1 MSLLKAVVNC
11 NNFERE
17 DGPEHVLK
25 LLISSAYQSI
35 QLNTMKLLK
44 FSTGNGKLKNRLIF
58 NIPAGY
64 ACPHAGVC
72 KTMADR
78 VTGKIM
84 DLPQFTGTE
93 ADEYR
98 CFAAMAETRPTV
110 REARWHNWDLLR
122 EVMYM
127 GGDQA
132 MLIRDLI
139 DLSLMVQ
146 PEKDLVRVHEAGDF
160 WTEQYMRA
168 WFMVAASRP
177 HQKFYAYTKSLGMWL
192 NLKDI
197 IPPNFYLTASQG
209 GTLDYLIPK
218 YPEVFQRIAYVVY
231 TEEEAQE
238 RGLSIDH
245 DDSHCLG
252 DKPFALLVHGSQRA
266 GSDAM
271 KALTQRK
278 KEGKFVGYSTKNRK

>member
-1 MSLLKAVVNC
+1 
-11 NNFERE
+11 
-17 DGPEHVLK
+17 
-25 LLISSAYQSI
+25 
-35 QLNTMKLLK
+35 MKLLK

-78 VTGKIM
+78 VTGKIH

-98 CFAAMAETRPTV
+98 CFAAMAETRPAV

-127 GGDQA
+127 GTDQS
-132 MLIRDLI
+132 MLIHDLI

-146 PEKDLVRVHEAGDF
+146 PEKDLVRVHESGDF
-160 WTEQYMRA
+160 WTENYMRA

-177 HQKFYAYTKSLGMWL
+177 HQKFYAFTKSLGMWL

-197 IPPNFYLTASQG
+197 IPSNFYLTASQG

-218 YPEVFQRIAYVVY
+218 YPEVFQRVAYVVY
-231 TEEEAQE
+231 TEKEAAE
-238 RGLSIDH
+238 RGLEIDH

-266 GSDAM
+266 GSEAM
-271 KALTQRK
+271 QAITQRK
-278 KEGKFVGYSTKNRK
+278 KEGGFVGYGKTNKK

>member
-1 MSLLKAVVNC
+1 VSLSKAVVNC
-11 NNFERE
+11 NNPERE

-25 LLISSAYQSI
+25 LLISFPYHST

-122 EVMYM
+122 ETMHM
-127 GGDQA
+127 NGNQA
-132 MLIRDLI
+132 MLLRDLI
-139 DLSLMVQ
+139 DLSLSMQ
-146 PEKDLVRVHEAGDF
+146 PSKKLLRIHESGDF
-160 WTEQYMRA
+160 WTENYMRA
-168 WFMVAASRP
+168 WIMVAQERP
-177 HQKFYAYTKSLGMWL
+177 KQTFYAYTKSLGMWL

-197 IPPNFYLTASQG
+197 IPSNFYLTASQG

-218 YPEVFQRIAYVVY
+218 YPEVFQRIAHVVY

-238 RGLSIDH
+238 RGLKIDH

-278 KEGKFVGYSTKNRK
+278 KEGKFVGYGKSQR

>member
-1 MSLLKAVVNC
+1 
-11 NNFERE
+11 
-17 DGPEHVLK
+17 
-25 LLISSAYQSI
+25 
-35 QLNTMKLLK
+35 
-44 FSTGNGKLKNRLIF
+44 
-58 NIPAGY
+58 
-64 ACPHAGVC
+64 VC
-72 KTMADR
+72 KTFADR
-78 VTGKIM
+78 STGQIT
-84 DLPQFTGTE
+84 DLPQYTGVT
-93 ADEYR
+93 ATQDYR

-122 EVMYM
+122 ETIHMN
-127 GGDQA
+127 GNQA
-132 MLIRDLI
+132 VLLRALI
-139 DLSLMVQ
+139 DLSLLMQ
-146 PEKDLVRVHEAGDF
+146 PDKKLIRIHESGDF
-160 WTEQYMRA
+160 WTENYMRA

-197 IPPNFYLTASQG
+197 LPSNFYLTASQG

-238 RGLSIDH
+238 RGLEIDH

-278 KEGKFVGYSTKNRK
+278 KEGKFVGYGKSQK

>member
-1 MSLLKAVVNC
+1 
-11 NNFERE
+11 
-17 DGPEHVLK
+17 
-25 LLISSAYQSI
+25 
-35 QLNTMKLLK
+35 MKLLK

-78 VTGKIM
+78 TTGQIM
-84 DLPQFTGTE
+84 DLPQFNGTQ

-98 CFAAMAETRPTV
+98 CFAAMAETRLTV
-110 REARWHNWDLLR
+110 RESRWHNWDLLR
-122 EVMYM
+122 ETIHMN
-127 GGDQA
+127 GNQA
-132 MLIRDLI
+132 TLLCDLI
-139 DLSLMVQ
+139 DLSLLVH
-146 PEKDLVRVHEAGDF
+146 PSKELVRIHESGDF
-160 WTEQYMRA
+160 WTENYMRA
-168 WFMVAASRP
+168 WIMVAQERP
-177 HQKFYAYTKSLGMWL
+177 NQTFYAYTKSLGMWY
-192 NLKDI
+192 NLRDL
-197 IPPNFYLTASQG
+197 IPSNFYLTASQG

-238 RGLSIDH
+238 RGLEVDH

-271 KALTQRK
+271 KAITQRK
-278 KEGKFVGYSTKNRK
+278 KEGKFVGYSSKNKK

>member
-1 MSLLKAVVNC
+1 VSLSKAVVNC
-11 NNFERE
+11 NNPERE

-25 LLISSAYQSI
+25 LLISFYYQSI

-132 MLIRDLI
+132 MLICDLI

-146 PEKDLVRVHEAGDF
+146 PEEDLIRVHEAGDF

-197 IPPNFYLTASQG
+197 IPSNFYLTASQG

-238 RGLSIDH
+238 RGLEIDH

-266 GSDAM
+266 GSAAM

-278 KEGKFVGYSTKNRK
+278 KEGKFVGYSAKNRK

>member
-11 NNFERE
+11 NNPERE

>member
-1 MSLLKAVVNC
+1 LKPSSPINY
-11 NNFERE
+11 NNPERE

-25 LLISSAYQSI
+25 LLISPAYQST

-72 KTMADR
+72 RTMADR
-78 VTGKIM
+78 ATGKIM
-84 DLPQFTGTE
+84 DLPQFTGTQ

-122 EVMYM
+122 EVMHT
-127 GGDQA
+127 GSDQA
-132 MLIRDLI
+132 MSLSSLI

-146 PEKDLVRVHEAGDF
+146 PEKDLVRIHESGDF

-168 WFMVAASRP
+168 WLMVAASRP

-218 YPEVFQRIAYVVY
+218 YPEVFQRVAYVVY
-231 TEEEAQE
+231 TEEEAVE
-238 RGLSIDH
+238 RGLSVDH

-278 KEGKFVGYSTKNRK
+278 KEGRFIGYGKSNHK

>member
-1 MSLLKAVVNC
+1 
-11 NNFERE
+11 
-17 DGPEHVLK
+17 
-25 LLISSAYQSI
+25 
-35 QLNTMKLLK
+35 MKLLK

-58 NIPAGY
+58 NLPAGY

-78 VTGKIM
+78 ATGQIY
-84 DLPQFTGTE
+84 DLPQYTGTI

-110 REARWHNWDLLR
+110 RSARWHNWDLLR
-122 EVMYM
+122 ETMHM
-127 GGDQA
+127 NGNQA
-132 MLIRDLI
+132 MLLRDLI
-139 DLSLMVQ
+139 DLSLAFQ
-146 PEKDLVRVHEAGDF
+146 PAKKLVRIHESGDF
-160 WTEQYMRA
+160 WTENYMKA
-168 WFMVAASRP
+168 WMLVAHA
-177 HQKFYAYTKSLGMWL
+177 HKDMKFYAYTKSLGMWY
-192 NLKDI
+192 NLQHM
-197 IPPNFYLTASQG
+197 IPSNFYLTASYG

-218 YPEVFQRIAYVVY
+218 HPEVFTRVAYVVY
-231 TEEEAQE
+231 TEQEAAD
-238 RGLSIDH
+238 RGLEIDH

-278 KEGKFVGYSTKNRK
+278 KEGGFIGYGKSNQKTA

>member
-1 MSLLKAVVNC
+1 VSLLKAVVNC
-11 NNFERE
+11 NNPEQE

-25 LLISSAYQSI
+25 LLISSAYQST

-132 MLIRDLI
+132 MLICNLI

-146 PEKDLVRVHEAGDF
+146 PEKDLIRVHEAGDF

-218 YPEVFQRIAYVVY
+218 YPEVFQRIAHVVY

-238 RGLSIDH
+238 RGLSVDH

-278 KEGKFVGYSTKNRK
+278 KEGKFVGYGAKNKK

>member
-1 MSLLKAVVNC
+1 
-11 NNFERE
+11 
-17 DGPEHVLK
+17 
-25 LLISSAYQSI
+25 
-35 QLNTMKLLK
+35 MKLLK

-78 VTGKIM
+78 TTGQIM
-84 DLPQFTGTE
+84 DLPQFNGTQ

-110 REARWHNWDLLR
+110 RESRWHNWDLLR
-122 EVMYM
+122 ETIHVN
-127 GGDQA
+127 GNQA
-132 MLIRDLI
+132 TLLCDLI
-139 DLSLMVQ
+139 DLSLLVQ
-146 PEKDLVRVHEAGDF
+146 PSKELVRIHESGDF
-160 WTEQYMRA
+160 WTENYMRA
-168 WFMVAASRP
+168 WIMVAQERP
-177 HQKFYAYTKSLGMWL
+177 NQTFYAYTKSLGMWY
-192 NLKDI
+192 NLRDL
-197 IPPNFYLTASQG
+197 IPSNFYLTASQG

-238 RGLSIDH
+238 RGLEVDH

-271 KALTQRK
+271 KAITQRK
-278 KEGKFVGYSTKNRK
+278 KEGKFVGYSSKNKK